1 MADTKRTEDET
12 MPSDEVLTEIYNAII
27 DFDSDRAR
35 HTAEKAAQS
44 GMSAY
49 KVVMDGLSP
58 ALEEIGKKYESGEY
72 FLSELL
78 LAADTAKSV
87 LDALKPHFQAESR
100 RKPGRV
106 LIGTVEGDLHDIGKN
121 LFSTLAAA
129 SGYEVIDLG
138 TDVSPRTFAQKTL
151 QAKPDVVAMSSLL
164 STTVPKFRETVE
176 ELRKQGVR
184 ERVEIIIGGA
194 AATQQI
200 ANEYGI
206 EGYERDAVAGV
217 KRVTKWLR

>member
-1 MADTKRTEDET
+1 